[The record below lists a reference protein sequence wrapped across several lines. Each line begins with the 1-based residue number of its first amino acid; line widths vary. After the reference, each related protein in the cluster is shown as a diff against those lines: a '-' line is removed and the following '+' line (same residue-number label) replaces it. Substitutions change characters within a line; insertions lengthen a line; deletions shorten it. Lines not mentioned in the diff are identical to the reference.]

1 MNTSNRIERRTP
13 PSHWLDIVETFAV
26 VTTIG
31 GTIAAAV
38 SQQIVMAAIPL
49 SLTATL
55 NLANRRR
62 QMGALLDNQR
72 LEITHLMVQGNNS
85 LQAELSKVGQMS
97 DAQQTQIDHLTE
109 QDAQN
114 IQSLET
120 LTSKTT
126 KLNGKIDA
134 LNQLQDQSQ
143 SSLDSLNEQQQST
156 VTQGDELSSQM
167 ADLENAIALLQS
179 TTSELSHQ
187 VEAQQHHSQ
196 SLASQT
202 ENVEELLEVLR
213 EIDAITQA
221 ISAKPNVAESFYQRG
236 LVRKRLKR
244 IEDQQI
250 VLKDFSQ
257 AIQLEP
263 THAGAYFE
271 RGVLQSELA
280 HKQGAVDDLNAAAK
294 LYFEAGQLDQYEQA
308 RDLSQTL
315 HDLVDSSSINDET
328 AEPILVEN
336 LFS

>member
-1 MNTSNRIERRTP
+1 MNTSNRIEGGTP
-13 PSHWLDIVETFAV
+13 PSHWLDIVETFV
-26 VTTIG
+26 IVSTIG

-38 SQQIVMAAIPL
+38 SQQIAMAAIPL

-62 QMGALLDNQR
+62 QMGAMLNHQR

-97 DAQQTQIDHLTE
+97 NAQQSQINHLAE
-109 QDAQN
+109 QDGQN
-114 IQSLET
+114 IQSMET

-126 KLNGKIDA
+126 KLNGEIDA
-134 LNQLQDQSQ
+134 LNQLQAKSQ
-143 SSLDSLNEQQQST
+143 SSLDSINEQQQST
-156 VTQGDELSSQM
+156 ATQGDELSSQM
-167 ADLENAIALLQS
+167 ADLENAIAFLQS
-179 TTSELSHQ
+179 ITSDLSHQ
-187 VEAQQHHSQ
+187 VEAQQHNSQ

-213 EIDAITQA
+213 EIDAITQT
-221 ISAKPNVAESFYQRG
+221 ISAQPNVAESFYQRG
-236 LVRKRLKR
+236 LVRKQLKR

-250 VLKDFSQ
+250 ALKDFSQ
-257 AIQLEP
+257 TIQLEP

-280 HKQGAVDDLNAAAK
+280 HKQGAVDDLHTAAK

-315 HDLVDSSSINDET
+315 HDLVDSSAISDET
-328 AEPILVEN
+328 AEQILVEN